1 MRQLGTTFAC
11 RFVIL
16 LSICVLTSLLAS
28 PAFAVKRIY
37 LANDDHTDYF
47 WAGDDVQYRAA
58 FLSMLDFYM
67 AQAEATATQPS
78 DSRGRFN
85 VDGSLWVWEYEH
97 NKTPAQFA
105 RLIDHMRAGDITMPL
120 NTAVLCYGGSPAE
133 GVLRSMYYPGR
144 LERRYGM
151 RFPLVEAME
160 NQTLPGGI
168 ASLWAGSGAKYS
180 WRGVCGC
187 VTQTAFAPRARQIYN
202 FLGPDGQGVCM
213 KWNTQLAGLSGIGSY
228 LESSSPAGMV
238 SYLDAD
244 AGFKAVWPWDV
255 SGAFGYGGDALQTTT
270 GAFVSTAQSY
280 SNASRRVIVSN
291 EVDFFQDFLANHGS
305 EIPNFSGSFG
315 NEWDLYQASMAAVTS
330 AFRSELEKLRTA
342 EALATIASWN
352 HPAFM
357 TGRESARDAAFMA
370 AGLFYEHDWT
380 ADGPVLRSRRA
391 QFQRDQLT
399 LLKNYVDKLQ
409 ADALAVLAADVSTI
423 SGKERHAVFNPL
435 SWSRTDAVDLTTSI
449 ASPRRVIDVATGAE
463 VRCQEMSASV
473 VRILAANVPS
483 VGYRVYEVQ
492 AQAPATF
499 PASAT
504 VTLPVMDNALYRV
517 TVGTRGN
524 ITSLIDHRDGDRQW
538 VNGTSGSALND
549 LGTGAG
555 SVVVES
561 TGPVST
567 TLRVTAGGT
576 PAHETRVTLYAD
588 VDRVDVENT
597 VTQNFSGTL
606 AYESTFNLVGAK
618 LRHEEVGMI
627 ATVARTAQGGDY
639 ADANTR
645 TDYLSFGHFADFS
658 EPTRGIT
665 VSNADCSFFQAGNSS
680 VTSLDGTT
688 PSIKAVVGMQ
698 VDGTGLGIA
707 AQGGDTRFVNRF
719 AFQRHGAYDPAGA
732 MRVSLEHQDPLIEAR
747 LTGTPAGV
755 LPSSTY
761 SFVAMPSS
769 DVLLWALKPA
779 EEGIAAGIIAR
790 VWNVAQG
797 QRSLALSM
805 PVASHI
811 TATRTTH
818 LETDIGPAPVASE
831 VLTETLEPQQLRTYR
846 IVALPALNP
855 LAVPLGGDTGLRLA
869 AFPNPVRAG
878 TATSIS
884 FRLDVS
890 GHVRL
895 RVCDLRGATVAV
907 LCEWPL
913 AAGPQRFVWNHH
925 DGHGH
930 VVPSGIYFVDL
941 NTGTASAHS
950 RIAVLK

>member
-1 MRQLGTTFAC
+1 MERLGIIFAR
-11 RFVIL
+11 RFGML
-16 LSICVLTSLLAS
+16 LSICLLSAVLNS
-28 PAFAVKRIY
+28 PAHAVKRIY

-47 WAGDDVQYRAA
+47 WTGDDVQYRTA

-120 NTAVLCYGGSPAE
+120 NTAVLCYGGTPAE
-133 GVLRSMYYPGR
+133 GVLRSMYYSGR

-187 VTQTAFAPRARQIYN
+187 VTHTVFAPRARQIYN

-228 LESSSPAGMV
+228 LESSNPAGMV
-238 SYLDAD
+238 GYLDAD

-270 GAFVSTAQSY
+270 GAFVSTSQSY

-315 NEWDLYQASMAAVTS
+315 NEWDLYQASMGAVTS
-330 AFRSELEKLRTA
+330 AFRNELEKLRTA

-352 HPAFM
+352 HPGFM
-357 TGRESARDAAFMA
+357 AGRESARDAAFMA

-380 ADGPVLRSRRA
+380 ADGPIPRSRRA
-391 QFQRDQLT
+391 QFQRDELT

-409 ADALAVLAADVSTI
+409 ADALALLAADVSTV
-423 SGKERHAVFNPL
+423 SGKERHVVFNPL
-435 SWSRTDAVDLTTSI
+435 SWSRTDAVDLATSI
-449 ASPRRVIDVATGAE
+449 ASPRRVIDVSTGAE
-463 VRCQEMSASV
+463 VRSQQMSASV
-473 VRILAANVPS
+473 VRILAADVPS

-499 PASAT
+499 AASAS

-524 ITSLIDHRDGDRQW
+524 ITSLIDHRDSDRQW
-538 VNGTSGSALND
+538 VGTTSGSTLND
-549 LGTGAG
+549 IG
-555 SVVVES
+555 SGSGPVVVES
-561 TGPVST
+561 AGPVST
-567 TLRVTAGGT
+567 TLRVTASST
-576 PAHETRVTLYAD
+576 PAHETRVTLYAG

-597 VTQNFSGTL
+597 VTQNFTGTV
-606 AYESTFNLVGAK
+606 AYESKFNVTGAK

-627 ATVARTAQGGDY
+627 ATVARAAQGGDY
-639 ADANTR
+639 ADANAR

-665 VSNADCSFFQAGNSS
+665 ISNADCSFFQAGNSS
-680 VTSLDGTT
+680 TTTLDAST
-688 PSIKAVVGMQ
+688 PAIKAVVGMQ
-698 VDGTGLGIA
+698 VDGNGLGIL

-719 AFQRHGAYDPAGA
+719 AFQRHGAYDPAAA
-732 MRVSLEHQDPLIEAR
+732 MRVSLEHQDPLIEVR
-747 LTGTPAGV
+747 LTGGSAAL
-755 LPSSTY
+755 LPPTTY
-761 SFVAMPSS
+761 SFVSLSSS

-779 EEGIAAGIIAR
+779 EEGIASGIIAR

-797 QRSLALSM
+797 QRSLALSI
-805 PVASHI
+805 PAASHI

-818 LETDIGPAPVASE
+818 LETDLSPAAVVND
-831 VLTETLEPQQLRTYR
+831 VLTETLQPQQLRTYR
-846 IVALPALNP
+846 IVALPAQDP
-855 LAVPLGGDTGLRLA
+855 LSVPLGRDTGLRLA
-869 AFPNPVRAG
+869 AFPNPMHGG
-878 TATSIS
+878 TSASIS
-884 FRLDVS
+884 FQLNVS

-895 RVCDLRGATVAV
+895 RIRDVQGATVAV
-907 LCEWPL
+907 LCERTL
-913 AAGPQRFVWNHH
+913 AAGPQRFVWDHH
-925 DGHGH
+925 DVRGH
-930 VVPSGIYFVDL
+930 VVRSGIYFIDL
-941 NTGTASAHS
+941 DTEAGRAQS
-950 RIAVLK
+950 RIAVLE